1 MWRVALIGLCL
12 VACVSAQLVAEPA
25 LSYNETLAYEALHFA
40 KVASCN
46 SLDEIKSWTCP
57 VCKAA
62 SSSFETYWAH
72 ESDADIQGFVG
83 FDKSRQQI
91 VVAFRGSKTLANWI
105 ANLKFARVDSLFKEC
120 YNCHVHKGFLNDYNS
135 IAEQLFTAVNEI
147 RAKTGITRVLV
158 TGHSLG
164 AVLALFTAVD
174 LVIHD
179 GFAEP
184 VLYAFGLPR
193 VGNEGAFCVGS
204 LGCGGGRVCCFC
216 PCSVQRSVLGLR
228 ILH

>member
-1 MWRVALIGLCL
+1 
-12 VACVSAQLVAEPA
+12 
-25 LSYNETLAYEALHFA
+25 
-40 KVASCN
+40 
-46 SLDEIKSWTCP
+46 
-57 VCKAA
+57 
-62 SSSFETYWAH
+62 
-72 ESDADIQGFVG
+72 
-83 FDKSRQQI
+83 
-91 VVAFRGSKTLANWI
+91 
-105 ANLKFARVDSLFKEC
+105 
-120 YNCHVHKGFLNDYNS
+120 VHKGFLDDYNS

-193 VGNEGAFCVGS
+193 VGNEGAFCVGF

-228 ILH
+228 ILD